1 MHVQYIGAVAVVD
14 SRFGKPT
21 SIVHLSNVQCN
32 GTENTVFNCSADKI
46 HGSNTVVGD
55 VNVAGV
61 FCRDAPPAPSGEAVP
76 TSSATVS
83 IVTVMSVEGVEVNI
97 PLASFVGV
105 FGVIIIAGGI
115 IITL

>member
-1 MHVQYIGAVAVVD
+1 MD

-21 SIVHLSNVQCN
+21 SIVHLSNVQCR
-32 GTENTVFNCSADKI
+32 GIENTVFNCSADKLL
-46 HGSNTVVGD
+46 GSNTVVD
-55 VNVAGV
+55 VVNVAGV

-76 TSSATVS
+76 SLSVS
-83 IVTVMSVEGVEVNI
+83 RIVTAMSVEGVEVKV

-115 IITL
+115 IIAL

>member
-21 SIVHLSNVQCN
+21 SIVHLSNVQCR
-32 GTENTVFNCSADKI
+32 GIENTVFNCSADKLL
-46 HGSNTVVGD
+46 GSNTVVD
-55 VNVAGV
+55 VVNVAGV

-83 IVTVMSVEGVEVNI
+83 IVTVLSVEGVEVNV